1 MTSGLKMEQDL
12 LLQPR
17 AHTELKTQEGN
28 GTTSAQTFT
37 ITTLNYSCALLITI
51 KRLSYPKNMQGRCY
65 GLHEM
70 EKVN

>member
-37 ITTLNYSCALLITI
+37 ITTLNYFCALLVTVMPQ
-51 KRLSYPKNMQGRCY
+51 KYARKMLRTARNGES
-65 GLHEM
+65 
-70 EKVN
+70 